1 VCRRA
6 SSPIAGDPVGARA
19 AQHASVAKPAPHD
32 HFGRLLAVLLALFVV
47 TGFPAQGAL
56 RIADVALAFSA
67 MFIAIRATGLAGPRW
82 VTIAI
87 VFGIVGTV
95 LVVLAPVGNRTTQG
109 VVSIGIALAVLGAL
123 IAVLARVM
131 EHDVVGLQT
140 LAGALCGYLL
150 IGFFFGSMYTA
161 ADAFGS
167 TQVFGQAVPH
177 TDYSY
182 FSFVTLTTLGYGDL
196 APKTDFVQR
205 LAVLEAMIGQ
215 IYLATTI
222 ARLVSLF
229 RAESQAEA

>member
-1 VCRRA
+1 L
-6 SSPIAGDPVGARA
+6 
-19 AQHASVAKPAPHD
+19 AQHAPVAKPTAHD
-32 HFGRLLAVLLALFVV
+32 RFGRLLVVLLALFVV
-47 TGFPAQGAL
+47 TGFPAKGAL
-56 RIADVALAFSA
+56 RVADVVLAFSA

-82 VTIAI
+82 VSLTIG
-87 VFGIVGTV
+87 FGVAGTV
-95 LVVLAPVGNRTTQG
+95 LVVLAPAGSEATQG
-109 VVSIGIALAVLGAL
+109 IVSIGIALAVLGAL

-131 EHDVVGLQT
+131 EHDTVGLET

-150 IGFFFGSMYTA
+150 IGFLFGSLYTA
-161 ADAFGS
+161 ADAFGRAHA
-167 TQVFGQAVPH
+167 FGQPVPR
-177 TDYSY
+177 TDFSY

-229 RAESQAEA
+229 RSQAAE